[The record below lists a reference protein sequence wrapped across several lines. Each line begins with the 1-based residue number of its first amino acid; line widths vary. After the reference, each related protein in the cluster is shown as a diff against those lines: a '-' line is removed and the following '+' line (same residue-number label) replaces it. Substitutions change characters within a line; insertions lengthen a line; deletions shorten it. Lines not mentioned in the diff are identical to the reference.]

1 MREDADPA
9 AVTAADE
16 TAYIFTPDKL
26 PSQRQLFYQLCD
38 LKDDSLQAIVH
49 NNNGRETTCTVR
61 RRLALLHGCCVL
73 ISDLKQKKC
82 KQKFH
87 VDLNLPFILSLCC
100 TCVLNRG
107 WIHVYIL
114 SLADLHMQCTYFM

>member
-49 NNNGRETTCTVR
+49 SNDGRETTCTVR
-61 RRLALLHGCCVL
+61 RRLAWLHGCCEIIL
-73 ISDLKQKKC
+73 HLKQKKC
-82 KQKFH
+82 KQKFY

-100 TCVLNRG
+100 TCVLNRR
-107 WIHVYIL
+107 WMHVYIVTV
-114 SLADLHMQCTYFM
+114 CIFP

>member
-1 MREDADPA
+1 MREEGDPA

-49 NNNGRETTCTVR
+49 SNDGRETTCTVR
-61 RRLALLHGCCVL
+61 RRLALLHWLCYMVAVCSSWIASRKEASRSFML
-73 ISDLKQKKC
+73 I
-82 KQKFH
+82 
-87 VDLNLPFILSLCC
+87 
-100 TCVLNRG
+100 
-107 WIHVYIL
+107 
-114 SLADLHMQCTYFM
+114 

>member
-49 NNNGRETTCTVR
+49 SNDRRETTCTVR

-73 ISDLKQKKC
+73 ILYLKHKKC
-82 KQKFH
+82 KQKLH
-87 VDLNLPFILSLCC
+87 VYLNLPFILK
-100 TCVLNRG
+100 TARVLNRG
-107 WIHVYIL
+107 
-114 SLADLHMQCTYFM
+114 